1 MAKNKNRDHRDR
13 SSKQP
18 HRTEPQRGNEETGSS
33 SMEDRSGEKLSNI
46 SPTDVAHKGRQKRF
60 GHN

>member
-13 SSKQP
+13 GGKQP
-18 HRTEPQRGNEETGSS
+18 QHTGSPRGGEDTGSS
-33 SMEDRSGEKLSNI
+33 SMEERAGEKLSNI
-46 SPTDVAHKGRQKRF
+46 SPTDVAPKGRQKRF